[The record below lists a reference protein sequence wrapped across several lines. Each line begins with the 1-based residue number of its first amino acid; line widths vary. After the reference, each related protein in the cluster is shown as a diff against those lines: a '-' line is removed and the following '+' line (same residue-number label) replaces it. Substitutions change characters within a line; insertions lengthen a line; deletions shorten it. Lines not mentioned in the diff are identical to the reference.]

1 MAIARFVL
9 QEGTDKVFIN
19 FCDAKVPTNARIART
34 YYTNVAPLCC
44 LGRIAIGS
52 TIHVNLQL
60 VNTLEHML
68 PVSTTSTSGASEE
81 RKENISTRLLRDTRY
96 ITGLPMLYIDTV
108 VMHM

>member
-19 FCDAKVPTNARIART
+19 FRDAKVPTNARIART

-44 LGRIAIGS
+44 LGRIVISG

-60 VNTLEHML
+60 VNTLEFQE
-68 PVSTTSTSGASEE
+68 T
-81 RKENISTRLLRDTRY
+81 N
-96 ITGLPMLYIDTV
+96 
-108 VMHM
+108 